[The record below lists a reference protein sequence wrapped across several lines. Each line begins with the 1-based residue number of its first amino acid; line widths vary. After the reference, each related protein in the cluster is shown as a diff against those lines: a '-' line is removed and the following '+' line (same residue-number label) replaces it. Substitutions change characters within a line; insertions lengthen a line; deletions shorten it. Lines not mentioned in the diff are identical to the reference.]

1 MTSNSFGWQFITSV
15 DEVHTWYLCF
25 TCMTFNYSFIHSVS
39 QPGGPRFNPWHRQSF
54 KICVTFFPA
63 EVHSAF
69 HPFKVGKMSTSIHGL
84 HDAAGSGG
92 QYAFGPDWGSW
103 LFLWHILQVTPTLFL
118 LFGDRNITDSR
129 SVLCYTYQWLLR
141 HLINHAFL
149 ALSFRHKQELIS
161 WVKMCFNPGV
171 GGWCEGRGK
180 LGHSSSY
187 WVGVCRWHCWNLTL

>member
-39 QPGGPRFNPWHRQSF
+39 QPGGPRFNPWHRQRF

-92 QYAFGPDWGSW
+92 HMLLALTGVLDYSCDTFCKLHRHFFCYLMIALSQIPVACY
-103 LFLWHILQVTPTLFL
+103 VTPPMVAPAFDQPCVSGFIISAQT
-118 LFGDRNITDSR
+118 RTD
-129 SVLCYTYQWLLR
+129 Q
-141 HLINHAFL
+141 
-149 ALSFRHKQELIS
+149 LSENVF
-161 WVKMCFNPGV
+161 
-171 GGWCEGRGK
+171 
-180 LGHSSSY
+180 
-187 WVGVCRWHCWNLTL
+187 